1 MRFGKAL
8 EGVKQAITRD
18 DVAADDPFLRLMVKS
33 RLSFCCVLE
42 CPNRGNPITHHD
54 PSPAQLAAFWSK
66 PNALNVIRNVSR
78 EEGVTAEEF
87 FCPTTSNTSAKL
99 LVLAVQNP
107 DQQIDSLR
115 FLIEEIR
122 GDGISIDSCTAY
134 SNTAHSNTALF
145 EAVEM
150 RNAKAFQL
158 LIANGADPLY
168 DAEKRLCPLV
178 RAVFLDRTLVAE
190 ILKER
195 DERATWFGRT
205 WNPET
210 LLADPNGKAL
220 SEILVG
226 RGFDALG
233 QFVRDLDARPDAD
246 RAAEMPIRD
255 PTAVVEE
262 EEEDA
267 NSSAQAAY
275 TCTNCEST
283 TDLRKCDG
291 CGKIFC
297 ADHFDDHSAEC
308 PGQPSD

>member
-1 MRFGKAL
+1 MLFGKAL
-8 EGVKQAITRD
+8 EAVQQAITRD

-33 RLSFCCVLE
+33 LLSFCCVLE
-42 CPNRGNPITHHD
+42 CPNRGNPVAHHD
-54 PSPAQLAAFWSK
+54 PSPAQFAAFWSK
-66 PNALNVIRNVSR
+66 RNALNVIRNVSR

-87 FCPTTSNTSAKL
+87 FCPTTSNASANL

-107 DQQIDSLR
+107 DEQIDTLR

-134 SNTAHSNTALF
+134 SNTALF

-150 RNAKAFQL
+150 RNAKAIQL
-158 LIANGADPLY
+158 LIANDADPLY

-178 RAVFLDRTLVAE
+178 RAVFLDWTLVTE

-233 QFVRDLDARPDAD
+233 QFVRDLEARPDAD
-246 RAAEMPIRD
+246 RAAETPIRD

-262 EEEDA
+262 EA

-308 PGQPSD
+308 ACRRSD